1 MRRSVLR
8 ILLWY
13 AVGMAILGVG
23 ASAAGVLR
31 LGEVAAA
38 LARIRVSGLLWL
50 AGVNAL
56 ILLAAAGRWRL
67 LLAGF
72 GPRAGWVRLTRYR
85 LAAGA
90 VSYVTPGTQFGGEPL
105 QAFLL
110 VKREGVPADVAAAS
124 VLLERAMELGLN
136 LLLVGG
142 GLLWLAWRPFP
153 GLAPGFSRDA
163 FDRLGPGGA
172 GWGLAAVCGG
182 AAFLAAWRIRRR
194 RKGAS
199 SGGGSPAGR
208 LSRVGRLIRSTL
220 DRARELLRE
229 KPGALLSAMGFGLV
243 HWGLVFGEFYLLY
256 RCVGWRLSAPQV
268 FVVLAAARIGLW
280 APVPGGMGALE
291 AGQVMAA
298 GLLGLPPAAAV
309 GVCLLIRL
317 RDLLVCT
324 AGLVLTGRYL
334 SRAIEG
340 NRNGILETGI

>member
-13 AVGMAILGVG
+13 AVGMAVLGVG

-31 LGEVAAA
+31 LEEVAAA
-38 LARIRVSGLLWL
+38 LARIRASGLLWL

-56 ILLAAAGRWRL
+56 ILLAAAGRWRR

-72 GPRAGWVRLTRYR
+72 GRRAGWVRLAVYR

-110 VKREGVPADVAAAS
+110 VKREGIPADVAAAS
-124 VLLERAMELGLN
+124 VLLERAMELALN

-142 GLLWLAWRPFP
+142 GLLWMAGRPFP
-153 GLAPGFSRDA
+153 GLAGGLPVDPFARI
-163 FDRLGPGGA
+163 GA
-172 GWGLAAVCGG
+172 GRLVFAVFGG
-182 AAFLAAWRIRRR
+182 AALLLGLWFWRCRS
-194 RKGAS
+194 GAS
-199 SGGGSPAGR
+199 PAEWPATGL
-208 LSRVGRLIRSTL
+208 LSRMGRMIRST
-220 DRARELLRE
+220 RERVREILRE
-229 KPGALLSAMGFGLV
+229 RPGALLSALGFGLV

-256 RCVGWRLSAPQV
+256 RCIGWRLSAPQV

-298 GLLGLPPAAAV
+298 GLLGLPPEAAV

-334 SRAIEG
+334 ARTIKG
-340 NRNGILETGI
+340 NRNEVLETGI